1 MEDIRYFME
10 ESIFTV
16 DSEATVKIA
25 AELMRTNSISS
36 LLVAKGGAYS
46 GFLTDTDLT
55 RKLVAKNLDPENT
68 KVSTIASKSV
78 ITMEAN
84 LSMADAYDC
93 MKEKNIRH
101 LAITEKGNIIGILS
115 IKDFANYYHN
125 KHSQDDGEKGN
136 IQYYMQSTIANIES
150 YETVVTA
157 AKKMAEKKVG
167 ALLVTESG
175 KAKGILSESAITKD
189 LVAQGINAESTK
201 VSSILNRELI
211 TIDHSQS
218 MHDAY
223 QLMRGNNVR
232 QLFITRGKKIAGMLS
247 IKDFANY
254 YNFKFCK
261 QINDEDRVQH
271 YMQENLETIPET
283 MTVLQAAE
291 IMKEKEIG
299 SLLVKDLEE
308 IIGIVTEEDFT
319 RRVLGSKLD
328 PNSTTVSKAMRA
340 PCKMDESQTM
350 DKALTLMHE
359 HDIKYVCITDKG
371 KIVGIISLK
380 DLTIYYKHKYIVAN
394 DLDESGIQ

>member
-1 MEDIRYFME
+1 
-10 ESIFTV
+10 
-16 DSEATVKIA
+16 
-25 AELMRTNSISS
+25 
-36 LLVAKGGAYS
+36 
-46 GFLTDTDLT
+46 
-55 RKLVAKNLDPENT
+55 
-68 KVSTIASKSV
+68 
-78 ITMEAN
+78 
-84 LSMADAYDC
+84 
-93 MKEKNIRH
+93 
-101 LAITEKGNIIGILS
+101 
-115 IKDFANYYHN
+115 
-125 KHSQDDGEKGN
+125 
-136 IQYYMQSTIANIES
+136 MQSTIANIES

-394 DLDESGIQ
+394 DLDESGIP